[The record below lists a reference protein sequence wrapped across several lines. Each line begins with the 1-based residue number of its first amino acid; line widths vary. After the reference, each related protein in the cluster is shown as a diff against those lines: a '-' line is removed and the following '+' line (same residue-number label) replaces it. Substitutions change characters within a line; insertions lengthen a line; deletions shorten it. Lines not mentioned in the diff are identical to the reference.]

1 MAFSNYSNLF
11 KCGLL
16 SEGTSPSYATAPWA
30 TEYCGPRRGSLPS
43 IDAFS
48 DYSDFSAHPLP
59 PPTSS
64 GTSGSTASASNDGSF
79 YFTFKKKRNPAEHR
93 SFLSLD
99 LAESQSLR
107 SVSTKGK
114 DKATGTS
121 NRRQQTESSF
131 FSPTFSHSFVPML
144 SPPALVSPPGSP
156 KSARSIPDPS
166 LPIASKSS
174 VSGPGR
180 PPSIIFAPSPR
191 HGSYAFPTSPTS
203 SIHTQIQRELSP
215 MRFADPSPPPFNTDT
230 SEIDVISERSLR
242 SAEVLSRSS
251 TVSSGYRKAQRWDAL
266 KRLEGRGADGAVG
279 RLKPR
284 LSQNFM
290 HLSDDEDEDE
300 IASPAPGAHSMNVIV
315 EDVAAEKEVQ
325 SRQLS
330 KTDWTRSH
338 GLSVSVDGQPWY
350 NLTPR
355 QSAWGVLFGGEAD
368 GDIDVEV
375 DKIFGLDRFPQ
386 PQPDSP
392 QSDDGA
398 PRRPKRSKR
407 SYSPRSPRQ
416 TDQRGADISLAP
428 VPFPSKH
435 ASTAA
440 RSPAHLHPL
449 DASTSASTSSTSS
462 STRSGPHSQAQ
473 DPSRS
478 SILPQPSLGPPA
490 SNSNWETYVRLRT
503 VSDFG
508 SSNPHTLVQHE
519 SRSHHHGH
527 HHHHK
532 KSRAGLHRQKKPARL
547 ELRLD
552 LVPIDGPSFI
562 DMRDENLETDSR
574 SDSWR
579 SLFEVSCAA

>member
-59 PPTSS
+59 PPSSS
-64 GTSGSTASASNDGSF
+64 GTSESTASASNDGSF

-114 DKATGTS
+114 DKATATS

-131 FSPTFSHSFVPML
+131 FSPTFSHSFVPMF
-144 SPPALVSPPGSP
+144 SPPALVSPPDSP
-156 KSARSIPDPS
+156 KSARNIPDPS
-166 LPIASKSS
+166 LPITSKSS

-180 PPSIIFAPSPR
+180 PPSIIFSPSPR
-191 HGSYAFPTSPTS
+191 RGSYAFPTSPTS

-215 MRFADPSPPPFNTDT
+215 MRFADPSPPPFHTDT

-290 HLSDDEDEDE
+290 HLSDDEEE
-300 IASPAPGAHSMNVIV
+300 EEVAGPAPAVHGMNVIV
-315 EDVAAEKEVQ
+315 EDLAGENEGQ
-325 SRQLS
+325 SRQSS
-330 KTDWTRSH
+330 KSDQLRSR
-338 GLSVSVDGQPWY
+338 GLSVSINGQPWY

-355 QSAWGVLFGGEAD
+355 QSAWGVLFGGEVD

-375 DKIFGLDRFPQ
+375 DKIFGLDRLAQ
-386 PQPDSP
+386 PQLDSP
-392 QSDDGA
+392 QSDDSA
-398 PRRPKRSKR
+398 PRKPKRSKR

-416 TDQRGADISLAP
+416 KDQRGGDISLAP

-435 ASTAA
+435 ASIVA

-449 DASTSASTSSTSS
+449 DASTSASTSS
-462 STRSGPHSQAQ
+462 STRSGPHSEVQAS
-473 DPSRS
+473 SRS
-478 SILPQPSLGPPA
+478 SKSPQHPLGPLV
-490 SNSNWETYVRLRT
+490 SNSNRETYIRLRT

-519 SRSHHHGH
+519 SRGHHHGH
-527 HHHHK
+527 HHHHHQ
-532 KSRAGLHRQKKPARL
+532 KSRAGRHRQKKPARL